1 MNDNLGRIDANC
13 DNLLATCGFCLKL
26 ITDHSTC
33 PEDKMATIQMK
44 VRPEDLSQVQQGG
57 ERIPDPGILVIFGAS
72 GDLTKRKLLPALY
85 HLRQNKL
92 LPANFA
98 IVGVA
103 RRPLGDEFAADMKE
117 GIVEFGGGDASDP
130 VLEDFVK
137 HISYFALN
145 FDDPKDYAG
154 LKAELDRIDKEKN
167 IGGNRL
173 FYLAT
178 APEFF
183 AGIIDN
189 LGAQGMAQPE
199 KGLTDI
205 VIEKPFGHD
214 LDSARELNHKVNA
227 VFHESQVFRIDHY
240 LGKETVQNLLVFR
253 FANGIFEPVWNR
265 NYIDHVQI
273 TVAETL
279 GVEGRGPFYEKAGA
293 LRDVVQNHMME
304 LLSLVALEPPS
315 SFEAESVR
323 REKLK
328 VWQAIPSIPILN
340 AVRGQYGPGIVQGEH
355 VIGYRDEE
363 RVNPESGT
371 ETYAALKLQIEN
383 WRWAGVPFYMRAGK
397 RMRKRATE
405 ITIQFKQPPLLIF
418 NRMQASGPCQE
429 IQPNLL
435 SIRIQPDE
443 GIALRMGAKVPTS
456 SQMSVCPVYMDFD
469 YETAFGKSSA
479 NGYERLL
486 LDAMLGDQTLFSH
499 RDGVETNWALYNP
512 ILQAWASK
520 KPEVFPNYFAGTWGP
535 ECSDRLLEKENHV
548 WRNELGRKA

>member
-1 MNDNLGRIDANC
+1 
-13 DNLLATCGFCLKL
+13 
-26 ITDHSTC
+26 
-33 PEDKMATIQMK
+33 MATIQMK
-44 VRPEDLSQVQQGG
+44 VSPDDLSHVPQGQ
-57 ERIPDPGILVIFGAS
+57 ERIPEPSIMVIFGAS
-72 GDLTKRKLLPALY
+72 GDLTKRKLLPALF
-85 HLRQNKL
+85 HLHQANL
-92 LPANFA
+92 LPKEFA

-103 RRPLGDEFAADMKE
+103 RRALGNEFADDMRQ
-117 GIVEFGGGDASDP
+117 GIEQFGGGDKSDAK
-130 VLEDFVK
+130 LDDFVQ

-145 FDDPKDYAG
+145 FDDPESYGG
-154 LKAELDRIDKEKN
+154 LKSELDRIGKEKN

-183 AGIIDN
+183 AGIIEN
-189 LGAQGMAQPE
+189 LGSKGMAHPE
-199 KGLTDI
+199 QGTATI

-214 LDSARELNHKVNA
+214 LDSARDLNHKVNA
-227 VFHESQVFRIDHY
+227 VFEESQVFRIDHY

-253 FANGIFEPVWNR
+253 FANGIFEPIWNR

-328 VWQAIPSIPILN
+328 VWRAIPSVPILN
-340 AVRGQYGPGIVQGEH
+340 TVRGQYGPGIVMGKH
-355 VIGYRDEE
+355 VAGYRDEE

-371 ETYAALKLQIEN
+371 ETYAAMKLEIEN
-383 WRWAGVPFYMRAGK
+383 WRWAGVPFYLRAGK
-397 RMRKRATE
+397 RMKKHATE
-405 ITIQFKQPPLLIF
+405 ISIQFKQPPLLIF
-418 NRMQASGPCQE
+418 NQLLSGGACGE

-435 SIRIQPDE
+435 TIRIQPDE
-443 GIALRMGAKVPTS
+443 GIALRFGAKVPTS
-456 SQMSVCPVYMDFD
+456 PTMAVCPVNMDFD
-469 YETAFGKSSA
+469 YEAAFGKSSA

-486 LDAMLGDQTLFSH
+486 LDAMLGDQTLFAH
-499 RDGVETNWALYNP
+499 RDGVETTWALFTP
-512 ILQAWASK
+512 ILQAWAVK
-520 KPEVFPNYFAGTWGP
+520 RPQVFPNYFAGSWGP
-535 ECSDRLLEKENHV
+535 ECSDHLLEKDGRA
-548 WRNELGRKA
+548 WRNELGRLD

>member
-1 MNDNLGRIDANC
+1 
-13 DNLLATCGFCLKL
+13 
-26 ITDHSTC
+26 
-33 PEDKMATIQMK
+33 MATIQMK
-44 VRPEDLSQVQQGG
+44 VRPEDLSQVPQNT

-72 GDLTKRKLLPALY
+72 GDLTKRKLFPALY
-85 HLRQNKL
+85 HLFQANL
-92 LPANFA
+92 LPKQFA

-103 RRPLGDEFAADMKE
+103 RRPLGDEFAADMRE
-117 GIVEFGGGDASDP
+117 GIIDFGDIDRSDP
-130 VLEDFVK
+130 RLDSFVS
-137 HISYFALN
+137 HISYFPLN
-145 FDDPKDYAG
+145 FDDSSHYVA
-154 LKAELDRIDKEKN
+154 LKAELDRIAKEKG
-167 IGGNRL
+167 IGDDRL

-183 AGIIDN
+183 TGIIEN
-189 LGAQGMAQPE
+189 LGAQQMAQPE
-199 KGLTDI
+199 HGRVAI

-214 LDSARELNHKVNA
+214 LDSARELNCQVGA
-227 VFHESQVFRIDHY
+227 VFHESQIFRIDHY

-265 NYIDHVQI
+265 NFIDNIQI

-315 SFEAESVR
+315 SFESESVR

-328 VWQAIPSIPILN
+328 VWQAIPPIPILHT
-340 AVRGQYGPGIVQGEH
+340 VRGQYGPGIVAGEH
-355 VIGYRDEE
+355 VIGYRDED

-371 ETYAALKLQIEN
+371 ETYAALRLEIEN
-383 WRWAGVPFYMRAGK
+383 WRWAGVPFYLRAGK
-397 RMRKRATE
+397 RMKKRVTE
-405 ITIQFKQPPLLIF
+405 ISIQFKQPPLLIF
-418 NRMQASGPCQE
+418 NRMQATGPCAE

-443 GIALRMGAKVPTS
+443 GIALRFGAKVPTT
-456 SQMSVCPVYMDFD
+456 SQMAVCPVNMDFD
-469 YETAFGKSSA
+469 YAAAFGKSTA

-499 RDGVETNWALYNP
+499 REGVETNWALYTP
-512 ILQAWASK
+512 VLDAWAAK
-520 KPEVFPNYFAGTWGP
+520 KPQVFPNYFAGTWGP
-535 ECSDRLLEKENHV
+535 ECAEHLLEKDDRS
-548 WRNELGRKA
+548 WRNDLGRPA